1 MWPKKEKTLKELQD
15 QLKDAVDTL
24 NILISEKE
32 DKTLEVKEYASYMQ
46 SLLNEIK
53 KTYEYEKLKELGDM
67 EN

>member
-1 MWPKKEKTLKELQD
+1 MWPRKEKTLEELQE
-15 QLKDAVDTL
+15 QLKEAVNTL

-32 DKTLEVKEYASYMQ
+32 DKTLEVKEYTRYMQ
-46 SLLNEIK
+46 SLLSEIK